1 VTEEQT
7 LSKVAT
13 LMQGWWIPGQ
23 DLPSSDPARIAQAV
37 QSIAEPIVLVDAA
50 GYLAAGQGGTCVLG
64 HAPPEVPAYRVVGYA
79 PATPLEMLGDL
90 SFCAE
95 HGLRYP
101 YVTGAMA
108 NGIGSAAIVE
118 AMGQSG
124 MLGFFGSAGL
134 PPDRVE
140 KEIDRIQQTLGD
152 RPYGFNLISTP
163 GEPDMEANI
172 VDLYLR
178 RGVRRIEASAFLAL
192 TLPLIRF
199 RVRGIHRDP
208 AGRIVTPNQVIGKVS
223 RVEVA
228 TKFFSPPPDEFLQK
242 LVQLG
247 EITAEQ
253 ADLARQIPVAQ
264 DISAEADS
272 GGHTD
277 NRPALTMLPTML
289 ALRDRLQRE
298 FAYQQKLRVGLGG
311 GIATPASVAA
321 AFAMGAAYV
330 VTGTV
335 NQSCVESGTSD
346 LVRQMLSQAE
356 QPDVAMAP
364 AGDMFEMGVKVQVLK
379 RGTLFAMRAQKLYE
393 LYSAHKSIH
402 EIPAGDRA
410 MIEKQCFRAPLEEI
424 WKQTVEYFQRRDP
437 RQIQRAEKDPK
448 HQMAL
453 IFRWYLGQSSRWAIG
468 GEPSRQA
475 DYQVWCGPA
484 MGAFNEWV
492 RGTCL
497 APVEQRRVSAVA
509 FNLLY
514 GAAVLQR
521 VGQLRQQGV
530 TLPESAVDVRP
541 LPIEEV
547 FARIQPHWAAA

>member
-1 VTEEQT
+1 
-7 LSKVAT
+7 
-13 LMQGWWIPGQ
+13 MQGWWIPGHE
-23 DLPSSDPARIAQAV
+23 LPTNDPSAIAQAI
-37 QSIAEPIVLVDAA
+37 QSIAEPAVLIDVD
-50 GYLAAGQGGTCVLG
+50 GYLATATGGTTVIG
-64 HAPPEVPAYRVVGYA
+64 PAPPDVPCYRLVAYSSPV
-79 PATPLEMLGDL
+79 PLEMLGDPT
-90 SFCAE
+90 FTAD
-95 HGLRYP
+95 HAIRYP

-108 NGIGSAAIVE
+108 NGIGSANIVE
-118 AMGQSG
+118 AMGLAG

-134 PPDRVE
+134 SPDRVE
-140 KEIDRIQQTLGD
+140 KEIDRIQATLGH
-152 RPYGFNLISTP
+152 RSFGFNLISTP
-163 GEPDMEANI
+163 AEPDMEANI
-172 VDLYLR
+172 IDLYLR
-178 RGVRRIEASAFLAL
+178 KGIRRIEASAFLAL

-199 RVRGIHRDP
+199 RVRGIHRD
-208 AGRIVTPNQVIGKVS
+208 AQGRIVTPNQVIGKVS
-223 RVEVA
+223 RIEVA

-242 LVQLG
+242 LIQNG
-247 EITAEQ
+247 EITEDQ
-253 ADLARQIPVAQ
+253 AALARQIPVAQ

-289 ALRDRLQRE
+289 ALRDRMQAQFQYSQR
-298 FAYQQKLRVGLGG
+298 LRVGLGG

-346 LVRQMLSQAE
+346 FVRGMLAQAE

-379 RGTLFAMRAQKLYE
+379 RGTLFAMRAQKLYD
-393 LYSAHKSIH
+393 LYSAYKSID
-402 EIPAGDRA
+402 EIPAADRA

-437 RQIQRAEKDPK
+437 RQVQRGEKDPK

-453 IFRWYLGQSSRWAIG
+453 IFRWYLGQSSRWAIS
-468 GEPSRQA
+468 GEPTRQA

-492 RGTCL
+492 KDSPL
-497 APVEQRRVSAVA
+497 HAVENRRVAAVA

-514 GAAVLQR
+514 GAAVLNR
-521 VGQLRQQGV
+521 VGDLQRQGV
-530 TLPESAVDVRP
+530 TLPAQATDIRP
-541 LPIEEV
+541 LAMDDV
-547 FARIQPHWAAA
+547 LARVTHSWANAC

>member
-1 VTEEQT
+1 
-7 LSKVAT
+7 
-13 LMQGWWIPGQ
+13 MQGWWIPGHEH
-23 DLPSSDPARIAQAV
+23 PTSDPGQIAHLIHSITEPAV
-37 QSIAEPIVLVDAA
+37 LIDAS
-50 GYLAAGQGGTCVLG
+50 GYLAAAPGGTCVMSPT
-64 HAPPEVPAYRVVGYA
+64 PPDVPAYRVVGYA
-79 PATPLEMLGDL
+79 PASPLELLGDL
-90 SFCAE
+90 SFCAD

-140 KEIDRIQQTLGD
+140 REIDRIQQTLGE

-163 GEPDMEANI
+163 GEPDMEYNI

-208 AGRIVTPNQVIGKVS
+208 SGRIVTPNQVIGKVS

-228 TKFFSPPPDEFLQK
+228 TKFFSPPPDEFLNK
-242 LVQLG
+242 LVQTG
-247 EITAEQ
+247 DITPEQ
-253 ADLARQIPVAQ
+253 ADLARQIPVGQ
-264 DISAEADS
+264 DITAEADS

-289 ALRDRLQRE
+289 ALRDRLQAQ
-298 FAYQQKLRVGLGG
+298 FGYQQRLRVGLGG
-311 GIATPASVAA
+311 GIATPASVSA

-330 VTGTV
+330 VTGTI

-346 LVRQMLSQAE
+346 FVRQMLSQAE

-379 RGTLFAMRAQKLYE
+379 RGTLFAMRAQKLHD
-393 LYSAHKSIH
+393 LYSAHKSID
-402 EIPAGDRA
+402 EIPAADRA
-410 MIEKQCFRAPLEEI
+410 MIEKQCFRVPLEEI
-424 WKQTVEYFQRRDP
+424 WKQTVEYFQKRDP
-437 RQIQRAEKDPK
+437 RQVQRGEKDPK
-448 HQMAL
+448 HKMAL
-453 IFRWYLGQSSRWAIG
+453 IFRWYLGQSSRWAIS

-492 RGTCL
+492 KDSCL
-497 APVEQRRVSAVA
+497 GPVENRRVAAVA

-514 GAAVLQR
+514 GAAVLDR
-521 VGQLRQQGV
+521 IASLRRQGIALSPPS
-530 TLPESAVDVRP
+530 TEIRP

-547 FARIQPHWAAA
+547 LSRIQPAWATV

>member
-1 VTEEQT
+1 
-7 LSKVAT
+7 
-13 LMQGWWIPGQ
+13 MQGWWIPGHET
-23 DLPSSDPARIAQAV
+23 PTSDPSQIARAV
-37 QSIAEPIVLVDAA
+37 QSIAEPIVLVDAG
-50 GYLAAGQGGTCVLG
+50 GYLASASHGTCLIG
-64 HAPPEVPAYRVVGYA
+64 SPPPDVPAYRLVALGGPV
-79 PATPLEMLGDL
+79 PLEMMGDL
-90 SFCAE
+90 TFCAD
-95 HGLRYP
+95 HSVRYP

-108 NGIGSAAIVE
+108 NGIGSADIVE
-118 AMGQSG
+118 AMGLSG

-134 PPDRVE
+134 SPERVE
-140 KEIDRIQQTLGD
+140 KEIDRIQATLGN
-152 RPYGFNLISTP
+152 RSFGFNLISTP
-163 GEPDMEANI
+163 GEPEMEANI

-178 RGVRRIEASAFLAL
+178 KGVRRIEASAFLAL

-199 RVRGIHRDP
+199 RVRGIHRDN

-228 TKFFSPPPDEFLQK
+228 TKFFSPPPEEFLQK
-242 LVQLG
+242 LVQSG
-247 EITAEQ
+247 EITEDQ
-253 ADLARQIPVAQ
+253 ATLAQQIPVAQ
-264 DISAEADS
+264 DITAEADS

-289 ALRDRLQRE
+289 ALRDRLQTQ
-298 FAYQQKLRVGLGG
+298 YQYGQRLRVGLGG

-321 AFAMGAAYV
+321 AFAMGASYV

-346 LVRQMLSQAE
+346 FVRGMLSQAE

-379 RGTLFAMRAQKLYE
+379 RGTLFAMRAQKLYD
-393 LYSAHKSIH
+393 LYSAYKSID
-402 EIPAGDRA
+402 EIPAADRA
-410 MIEKQCFRAPLEEI
+410 MIEKQCFRAPLEDV

-437 RQIQRAEKDPK
+437 RQVQRGEKDPK

-453 IFRWYLGQSSRWAIG
+453 IFRWYLGQSSRWAIN
-468 GEPSRQA
+468 GEPTRQA

-492 RGTCL
+492 KDSCL
-497 APVEQRRVSAVA
+497 SATENRRVTAVA

-514 GAAVLQR
+514 GAAILQR
-521 VGQLRQQGV
+521 VGELQRQGV
-530 TLPESAVDVRP
+530 SLPAQATDVRP
-541 LPIEEV
+541 IPMDEILS
-547 FARIQPHWAAA
+547 RIQPAWASA